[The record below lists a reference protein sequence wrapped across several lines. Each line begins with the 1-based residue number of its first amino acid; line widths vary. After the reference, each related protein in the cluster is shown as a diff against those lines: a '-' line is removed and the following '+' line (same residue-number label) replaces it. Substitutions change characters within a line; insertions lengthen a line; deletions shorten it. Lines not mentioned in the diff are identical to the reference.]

1 MDFTDATDSKPIMLS
16 EDLYQ
21 KISDII
27 TELAGSISSELVVF
41 CETNGYP
48 VTQVGKLEGLDLS
61 AVSSLAA
68 NNFSATSEMAK
79 MLGEK
84 ESFRYIFNEG
94 EDRNIYISNV
104 GFNFILL
111 VIFNPD
117 VALGMVRIYTKK
129 AIEAL
134 NTLLQSAQNNDD
146 QSESFVDLEFKT
158 LLDEQLNKALRF

>member
-1 MDFTDATDSKPIMLS
+1 MEFTNAVDCQPIMLS
-16 EDLYQ
+16 EDIYQ
-21 KISDII
+21 QISDII
-27 TELAGSISSELVVF
+27 SELAGSVGSELVVF

-48 VTQVGKLEGLDLS
+48 VTHLGKVDGLDLS

-84 ESFRYIFNEG
+84 ESFRYIFDEG
-94 EDRNIYISNV
+94 ENRNIYISNV

-111 VIFNPD
+111 VIFNTD

-134 NTLLQSAQNNDD
+134 NNLLANAKVAAEQTKD
-146 QSESFVDLEFKT
+146 FIDLEFKT
-158 LLDEQLNKALRF
+158 LLDEELNKALRF